1 MYIYIYSIHIYT
13 YIHRYSDIDT
23 AADRPGYSAW
33 RRPRGLGLGCLC
45 GSIRGGDSRARY
57 MPVSRCRSMIYLYYI
72 YMMIYIYMYTI
83 YVYVYIVIVIYLYSI
98 YTYIYIPFSI
108 VFEIYITI

>member
-1 MYIYIYSIHIYT
+1 MYIYIAYVYIYSIYIYT

-72 YMMIYIYMYTI
+72 YI
-83 YVYVYIVIVIYLYSI
+83 
-98 YTYIYIPFSI
+98 
-108 VFEIYITI
+108 